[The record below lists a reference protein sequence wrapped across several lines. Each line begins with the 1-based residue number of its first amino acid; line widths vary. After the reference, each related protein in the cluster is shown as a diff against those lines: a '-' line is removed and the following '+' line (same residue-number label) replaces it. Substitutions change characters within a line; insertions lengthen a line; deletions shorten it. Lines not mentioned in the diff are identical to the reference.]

1 MDVGGELCPKTA
13 QREIFLVFVKC
24 DRSVRSTQK
33 TAQLNK
39 LGRGKEGEER
49 GGMDVPPKGKKS
61 SWACRMRDCRC
72 ELCSALLCST
82 RQMGS

>member
-33 TAQLNK
+33 TESTTEQARK
-39 LGRGKEGEER
+39 GEGERRER
-49 GGMDVPPKGKKS
+49 RDGCATQGEEIELGMQDAGLQV
-61 SWACRMRDCRC
+61 
-72 ELCSALLCST
+72 
-82 RQMGS
+82 